1 MNINATL
8 IAQIVVFIALVW
20 FTMRF
25 VWPPLAQ
32 ALDERANKIAEGL
45 AAAERGKSDFEQA
58 EQKVAESLAQ
68 GRRQVTDMI
77 ASADKRAGLIT
88 EQARHQAQLEA
99 DKILAQARLEVEQA
113 INKAKEDLRV
123 QVAELAIKGAERI
136 LRREINPSNHAE
148 LLKSLQRE
156 L

>member
-45 AAAERGKSDFEQA
+45 AAAERGRSDFEQA

-88 EQARHQAQLEA
+88 EQARQQAQLEA